1 MKRQRC
7 QRQRTR
13 GAANLPKIQ
22 QGMVF
27 AKTSQCMVLN
37 LRCKHPPKHALA
49 HVAGNNSPRR
59 NMVAEAPATAACLKL
74 RHLPAIAEALPN
86 LHVNTAHAGMLLRR
100 QGRAAC
106 ASKLKDIYTGFGL
119 PSTCA
124 VASWRRH
131 KRNPACKVACLLWVP
146 TPAWHQRRAA
156 WRRWTPPC
164 LRTSNGHQ

>member
-1 MKRQRC
+1 MIRQRC
-7 QRQRTR
+7 QRQRKR
-13 GAANLPKIQ
+13 GAAILTKHR
-22 QGMVF
+22 QGTAF
-27 AKTSQCMVLN
+27 AKRSQCMACK
-37 LRCKHPPKHALA
+37 LRCKQSPEPGLA

-100 QGRAAC
+100 AAC
-106 ASKLKDIYTGFGL
+106 ASKLKDVYTGFGL
-119 PSTCA
+119 PSACA

-131 KRNPACKVACLLWVP
+131 KRNPACKVDCLLWVP
-146 TPAWHQRRAA
+146 TPAWHQGRAA
-156 WRRWTPPC
+156 WCRWMPPC